1 MENLQVKKEILEI
14 VGNQL
19 KANDPPCTK
28 AVYERLLEAGCSNRE
43 AKEKIGTVVLTE
55 IYDILKEGKSFSEEK
70 YEKSLKEMLQQ
81 SLDFEEDGS
90 LNAEWDEWDE
100 LVQKGYE
107 CIGKQKTEEGLGY
120 WEEAWLKF
128 QSVMEQQAEVLPLIE
143 LMEELDY
150 SYPIDGWL
158 QDYEMELGNAGKN
171 EERIAFCRKV
181 LEIFDWKAEDDS
193 CFQCGVADSL
203 FAMGKKEE
211 ACSYYEKWLTEDPRN
226 SNGIAGFS
234 WLLLENGEAERAYE
248 LVRKATWGI
257 SCNIDNLILFMRA
270 KQLAEYVG
278 KQDESEWYQQQQDKF
293 EESFRN
299 WEWGEE
305 DIFDEFTAPKQI
317 PVVKPLKIYPNDPC
331 PCGSGKKYK
340 KCCGKK

>member
-1 MENLQVKKEILEI
+1 MANLQVKKEILEI
-14 VGNQL
+14 VDNQL

-55 IYDILKEGKSFSEEK
+55 IYDILKQGKSFSEEK

-90 LNAEWDEWDE
+90 LNAEWDE

-143 LMEELDY
+143 LMEE
-150 SYPIDGWL
+150 
-158 QDYEMELGNAGKN
+158 MELGNAGKN

-203 FAMGKKEE
+203 FAMGKKED
-211 ACSYYEKWLTEDPRN
+211 ACSYYEKWLTEDLRN

-278 KQDESEWYQQQQDKF
+278 
-293 EESFRN
+293 
-299 WEWGEE
+299 
-305 DIFDEFTAPKQI
+305 
-317 PVVKPLKIYPNDPC
+317 
-331 PCGSGKKYK
+331 
-340 KCCGKK
+340 